1 MLIRVREDQSLVL
14 EEEENFKDFCIRV
27 KDLDTNISALDTIT
41 ERIEDS
47 NYWLDAQ
54 GVIALSSKS
63 TDKEWLD
70 QFWGM
75 LKGAEPCGFA
85 DLEAR
90 LIRAH
95 IEYGIAN

>member
-1 MLIRVREDQSLVL
+1 MLIRVREDQSLAL
-14 EEEENFKDFCIRV
+14 EEEDNFKEFCIRV
-27 KDLDTNISALDTIT
+27 EDRDTNISALDTIT

-63 TDKEWLD
+63 TDKKWLN
-70 QFWGM
+70 QFWSM
-75 LKGAEPCGFA
+75 LKDAESYGFA
-85 DLEAR
+85 DVEAQ

-95 IEYGIAN
+95 IEIE

>member
-75 LKGAEPCGFA
+75 LKGAEPYGFA
-85 DLEAR
+85 DLEAQ